1 MKSTIIILCIFISSF
16 LFIGQSLV
24 GAQGQAERTTLEPV
38 FTQEQAGRGRELV
51 IKIGCANCHNSDLG
65 GGLEETPG
73 LIGNEFMAMW
83 QGQLLRELDTQLTSM
98 PADGTYKIS
107 PQERVDIIA
116 FLLGINGAPMGKDEL
131 PPDPKVL
138 AGIKIKF
145 P

>member
-1 MKSTIIILCIFISSF
+1 
-16 LFIGQSLV
+16 
-24 GAQGQAERTTLEPV
+24 
-38 FTQEQAGRGRELV
+38 
-51 IKIGCANCHNSDLG
+51 
-65 GGLEETPG
+65 
-73 LIGNEFMAMW
+73 MAMW

-116 FLLGINGAPMGKDEL
+116 FLLGINGAPMGKEEL
-131 PPDPKVL
+131 PPEPKVL